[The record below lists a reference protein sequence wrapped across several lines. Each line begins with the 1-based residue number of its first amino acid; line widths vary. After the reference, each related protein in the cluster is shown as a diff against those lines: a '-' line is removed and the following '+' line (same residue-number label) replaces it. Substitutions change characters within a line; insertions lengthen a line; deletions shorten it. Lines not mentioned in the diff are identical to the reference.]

1 MNTLEINGIKSTRVR
16 GLLISELPPII
27 RPQMRVLTEEIDGR
41 DGEIVTELGYQAYDR
56 SVKIGLK
63 ADHNIDN
70 VIRYFNGSGE
80 VIFSN
85 EPDKVYDF
93 RIINSISYERMIRF
107 RTAEVVFRVQ
117 PYKHSALEDSAD
129 PAESGATIRNSGNV
143 YSFPIYQVTG
153 SGSVALSINGGDPV
167 TMNLGSGATFV
178 ADCGDQNVRDTGGT
192 LKNRSV
198 TGGLERLKLEP
209 GNNTIT
215 WTGNV
220 SGLHINR
227 LSMWI

>member
-1 MNTLEINGIKSTRVR
+1 MNILEINGIKSTRVR

-27 RPQMRVLTEEIDGR
+27 QPQMRVRTEEIDGL

-56 SVKIGLK
+56 TVKIGLLPNH
-63 ADHNIDN
+63 DIDN
-70 VIRYFNGSGE
+70 VIRYFTGSGE

-93 RIINSISYERMIRF
+93 RIVKSVSYERLVRF

-117 PYKHSALEDSAD
+117 PFKHSVYADSAN
-129 PAESGATIRNSGNV
+129 PEQSGATLRNIGNV
-143 YSFPIYQVTG
+143 SSLPVYQVTG
-153 SGSVALSINGGDPV
+153 SGSVALSINGGNPV

-209 GNNTIT
+209 GTNTIT

-220 SGLHINR
+220 SGLHVSR